1 MLTATQAASSE
12 LIDVFQAQK
21 RKSFEL
27 RHQTVQARK
36 RLLNQFADFI
46 LKNRDRIGNAVHL
59 DFKKSLTEVDMSEIY
74 PVLSEIRHTVTRH

>member
-46 LKNRDRIGNAVHL
+46 LKNRDR
-59 DFKKSLTEVDMSEIY
+59 
-74 PVLSEIRHTVTRH
+74 